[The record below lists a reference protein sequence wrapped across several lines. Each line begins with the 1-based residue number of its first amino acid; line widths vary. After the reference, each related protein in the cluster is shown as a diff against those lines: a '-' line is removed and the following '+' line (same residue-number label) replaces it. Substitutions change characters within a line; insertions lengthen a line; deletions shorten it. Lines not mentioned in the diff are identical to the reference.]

1 MTWPLSLLQ
10 AARAMVPGAL
20 ELALKSVWN
29 RDSGPSSRHHL
40 TFLLRRMWVVVRLGE
55 VFDRSPAP
63 AAGVR

>member
-1 MTWPLSLLQ
+1 
-10 AARAMVPGAL
+10 MVPGAL